1 MSGTSVPASE
11 PIPNCPKCGRPMVRR
26 TARRGSNAGRDFWG
40 CSEFPR
46 CRGVV
51 RDLPG
56 AEVPAEEDSPVV
68 TPADE
73 EQGAAEEATTPD
85 ADGKR
90 EGFLMKVARTVD
102 KGRRWYLERDEPDAS
117 GRWDDDHRRRMP
129 SYVYD
134 RDGGRCGLCTAEMK
148 IKGAQIEHVVPKVF
162 VLFDV
167 GKDGKAEP
175 GTQYKSRLHK
185 IDNLQAAHTYCNKR
199 KGNTPAV
206 DKWRHPA
213 MPPLTVAD
221 AEDGGTLVLP
231 RESKARSAR

>member
-1 MSGTSVPASE
+1 MSGSSAQAPEPVPD
-11 PIPNCPKCGRPMVRR
+11 CPKCARPMVRR
-26 TARRGSNAGRDFWG
+26 TARRGANAGGEFWG

-46 CRGVV
+46 CRGMV
-51 RDLPG
+51 RDQP
-56 AEVPAEEDSPVV
+56 PVDA
-68 TPADE
+68 PADE
-73 EQGAAEEATTPD
+73 DASAPDAEAQDDAEEASGPD
-85 ADGKR
+85 VGAKPR
-90 EGFLMKVARTVD
+90 GFLTRVVQTID
-102 KGRRWYLERDEPDAS
+102 KGHRWYLERDEPDAT
-117 GRWDDDHRRRMP
+117 GRWDDDHRRRML

-134 RDGGRCGLCTAEMK
+134 RDGGRCGLCAGETK

-221 AEDGGTLVLP
+221 TEDGGTLVLP
-231 RESKARSAR
+231 RKPKK